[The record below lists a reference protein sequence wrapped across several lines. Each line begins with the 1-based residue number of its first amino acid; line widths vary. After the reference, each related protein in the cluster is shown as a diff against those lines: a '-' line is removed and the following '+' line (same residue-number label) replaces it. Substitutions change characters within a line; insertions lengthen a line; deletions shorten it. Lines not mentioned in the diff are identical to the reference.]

1 MNPFFDAARFGRLMR
16 SHWAENR
23 RTYGWF
29 AAVAAIVDAIV
40 IVLFF
45 AGGATSNEYG
55 AFEFSEQVVWFATG
69 LFITAPIFAAR
80 YFENLGSTGAALVTL
95 MRPASIFEKW
105 LMALVWV
112 GLLFPLAYTAL
123 YALLHFPSVSLAHAL
138 REAYEL
144 QNPETTSVRNFDF
157 YIPFIHYGGWVED
170 AVAAKKFVVRE
181 MFVALLVSGLQA
193 FCVACKVYFKKAAAL
208 KTALLAFV
216 LMLLVLGVPAVL
228 DLNPMRFATY
238 WLHSHEQGVQFSVW
252 ERVLALAVLPG
263 VPVLLWWAVYVNL
276 QEREVN

>member
-1 MNPFFDAARFGRLMR
+1 MNPFFDASRFGRLMR

-45 AGGATSNEYG
+45 AGASSNHRYD
-55 AFEFSEQVVWFATG
+55 AFEWGEQVVWFTTG

-80 YFENLGSTGAALVTL
+80 YFDNLGSAGAALVTL

-112 GLLFPLAYTAL
+112 GLVFPLAYTAL
-123 YALLHFPSVSLAHAL
+123 YALLHFPSVLLAQAL
-138 REAYEL
+138 HDAYEH
-144 QNPETTSVRNFDF
+144 ETALIHDFNF
-157 YIPFIHYGGWVED
+157 YIPFIHYSTRVVD
-170 AVAAKKFVVRE
+170 AVAAKQFLMVE
-181 MFVALLVSGLQA
+181 LFIALLLSGFQA

-216 LMLLVLGVPAVL
+216 LLLLVLGVPAVL
-228 DLNPMRFATY
+228 DVNPTRFATY
-238 WLHSHEQGVQFSVW
+238 WLHSSEPGMEFAVW
-252 ERVLALAVLPG
+252 ERVLSLLVLPG
-263 VPVLLWWAVYVNL
+263 IPVLLWWAVYVNL